1 MRARFVHLT
10 AKKAR
15 EFCALRRAAEA
26 DGAYRVAR
34 RLHAVLLSH
43 QQHTSGEIARLL
55 DAPRSRVSLWL
66 QQFETHGWEAL
77 LEGHRSGRPKELGA
91 AQLSQLDDIID
102 SGPVAYGFSSGV
114 WTSPMIARVIA
125 EEFAVWYH
133 AGHVRKVLKAMG
145 FSVQRPRRR
154 LAKADPVAQDRWQ
167 RYTYPRLKKN
177 RGSARR
183 AALCR

>member
-1 MRARFVHLT
+1 MRARFIHLT
-10 AKKAR
+10 SDKAR
-15 EFCALRRAAEA
+15 QFSALKRAAEE

-55 DAPRSRVSLWL
+55 EAPRSRVSLWL
-66 QQFETHGWEAL
+66 QQFETHGWEAM
-77 LEGHRSGRPKELGA
+77 LEGHRSGRPKALNPV
-91 AQLSQLDDIID
+91 QLSRLDDIID

-125 EEFAVWYH
+125 EEFAVTYH
-133 AGHVRKVLKAMG
+133 AGHVRKVLKGMG
-145 FSVQRPRRR
+145 FSVQRPRRQ
-154 LAKADPVAQDRWQ
+154 LAKADPIEQDRWQ

-177 RGSARR
+177 RGAPGRP
-183 AALCR
+183 ALHR